1 MIPSASAAA
10 APAAAQ
16 PSPVRSALGQ
26 HSLFDFHGCAPEI
39 LRSTELLRE
48 EMLSAVRAAGG
59 TIVNDTF
66 HTFSPHGV
74 SGVIVIAESH
84 VTLHTWPEFGY
95 SAVHVFSCGVTLRHE
110 IIRDHLAR
118 ILHAARVEQ
127 RCFPRG
133 AVER

>member
-1 MIPSASAAA
+1 MTIPTATSESI
-10 APAAAQ
+10 
-16 PSPVRSALGQ
+16 PVRSALGQ
-26 HSLFDFHGCAPEI
+26 HSLYDFHGCPAEA
-39 LRSTELLRE
+39 LRATERLRAA
-48 EMLSAVRAAGG
+48 MLEAVRSAGG

-95 SAVHVFSCGVTLRHE
+95 AAVDVFSCGVTLRHE

-118 ILHAARVEQ
+118 ILESKRVEQ
-127 RCFPRG
+127 RAFPRG

>member
-1 MIPSASAAA
+1 MTPSATAAA
-10 APAAAQ
+10 ARAKA
-16 PSPVRSALGQ
+16 SPVRSALGQ
-26 HSLFDFHGCAPEI
+26 HSLFDFHGCDAAV
-39 LRSTELLRE
+39 LRATEQLRE
-48 EMLSAVRAAGG
+48 EMLKTVRAAGG

-95 SAVHVFSCGVTLRHE
+95 AAVDVFSCGVTLRHE
-110 IIRDHLAR
+110 MIRDHLAR
-118 ILHAARVEQ
+118 ILQAARVEQ
-127 RCFPRG
+127 RAFPRG